1 MCCLQHLAT
10 PARTFGFGV
19 HSALGEMAAMRA
31 ALGLERLV
39 DTDKRII
46 KGFHS
51 VAREAADA
59 TENIQTEKVA
69 HMRKNGCVFY
79 VRT

>member
-1 MCCLQHLAT
+1 MVVVPESEAIVSALRSGLVPSQGLQHFAT
-10 PARTFGFGV
+10 
-19 HSALGEMAAMRA
+19 
-31 ALGLERLV
+31 GLERLV